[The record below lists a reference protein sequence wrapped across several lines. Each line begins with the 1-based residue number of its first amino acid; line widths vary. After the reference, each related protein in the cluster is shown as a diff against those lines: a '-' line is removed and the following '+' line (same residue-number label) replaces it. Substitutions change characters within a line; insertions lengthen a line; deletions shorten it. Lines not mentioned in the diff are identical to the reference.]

1 MDWHEDAPPGGAQ
14 PSARGSPT
22 RRRLLTLLGSL
33 PAIGKEVAG
42 AGLPSPYPGD
52 PESVA
57 DPIPRLFAEFRA
69 LLERHEAA
77 LACCDRI
84 EATLLTQMDYPRV
97 PLPPDWDGS
106 HRYAGD
112 TGTIARVISLGRH
125 QRRLQRLLQ
134 RRQRR
139 WDEAA
144 DQAGLTTAQEGEAA
158 LDRAVLD
165 GADGLLATP

>member
-1 MDWHEDAPPGGAQ
+1 M
-14 PSARGSPT
+14 
-22 RRRLLTLLGSL
+22 LTLLGSL
-33 PAIGKEVAG
+33 PAIKKEVAG
-42 AGLPSPYPGD
+42 SGRPSPYPGD
-52 PESVA
+52 PGPFI
-57 DPIPRLFAEFRA
+57 DLIPRLFAEFQE
-69 LLERHEAA
+69 LVDRHEAA

-84 EATLLTQMDYPRV
+84 EATLLAQMDYPRV

-125 QRRLQRLLQ
+125 RRRLQRVLQ